1 MHAVGEGY
9 GVVCGVWCVVWCGVW
24 CVVVWWCVVVY
35 GVWCVRPDAGFSL
48 EVWWAL
54 GQSDLVLEF

>member
-1 MHAVGEGY
+1 VHAVGEGC
-9 GVVCGVWCVVWCGVW
+9 GVVCGVW

-54 GQSDLVLEF
+54 SQSDLV